1 MNQEFTEH
9 AKKRMRQRGLSGHAM
24 DMIVNYGRYESAPG
38 GALKI
43 FLGNRDHQELV
54 ARLKKDLQLL
64 DNAKGG
70 TVIVSSDGQI
80 LTTYKNK

>member
-1 MNQEFTEH
+1 
-9 AKKRMRQRGLSGHAM
+9 MRQRGFTSRLV
-24 DMIVNYGRYESAPG
+24 DMIVDYGRYQPAPG
-38 GALKI
+38 GAFKI
-43 FLGNRDHQELV
+43 VLGNRVYQELV

-70 TVIVSSDGQI
+70 TLILSADGQI

>member
-1 MNQEFTEH
+1 MNTELTEH
-9 AKKRMRQRGLSGHAM
+9 AKKRMRQRGLSNHAM
-24 DMIVNYGRYESAPG
+24 DIIVNYGRYQPAPG

-43 FLGNRDHQELV
+43 FLGNKDHQDLV

-70 TVIVSSDGQI
+70 TLILSSDGQI